1 MTNVTACISALWEK
15 ADVLAVPGIS
25 IDRIKRFRTVL
36 QYGVEYSRLAHVISF
51 NGDSSWNIS
60 FAMTQTMTY
69 IETQKES
76 GLENMQALKSPTFY

>member
-36 QYGVEYSRLAHVISF
+36 LLLQYGVESSRLAHVISF

-69 IETQKES
+69 IETHQD
-76 GLENMQALKSPTFY
+76 